1 MKYTLAENAVSSLSI
16 AIENFKKFYY
26 FSNKYS
32 LSEQDEAK
40 KICIVFL
47 ENSIELLLKTILV
60 STDPKSIYKNPESQI
75 IRKAETKVNDELQL
89 EDILI
94 SEGNFQTITYMDTVS
109 KYNKDYFKSDK
120 VFNILDSLG
129 KTRNAITHFGI
140 DKTNTWD
147 EQIICIINTFDV
159 IYNYLYPQLIN
170 LEDIAD
176 YFTSDDLLF
185 VNTIHGVKP
194 LLDDHSVY
202 NNIVDFLDEL
212 METSKEY
219 ICSLRATSTNSKISE
234 FTELLKILLEDKK
247 FEQMLA
253 CNNVQIEFY
262 FCDFENNDFGFEF
275 HNDLGDGDSISSC
288 YSPYFNVTAFCG
300 ECGNIYFL
308 IEHDKH
314 ELYIYNRNNFSKWA
328 QHDEAEPDKQWLKD
342 FTDGFCNKFNL
353 SKRNLMLAFQN
364 IIMSTDEQ

>member
-1 MKYTLAENAVSSLSI
+1 MKYTLAKNAVSSLSI

-26 FSNKYS
+26 FSYKYS
-32 LSEQDEAK
+32 QSEQDEAT

-47 ENSIELLLKTILV
+47 ENAIELLIKTILV
-60 STDPKSIYKNPESQI
+60 TTNPKSIYKNPESRI
-75 IRKAETKVNDELQL
+75 IRKAETKINDEFRL

-94 SEGNFQTITYMDTVS
+94 SEGNFQTITYTDAV
-109 KYNKDYFKSDK
+109 KIYNKDFYKSEK

-129 KTRNAITHFGI
+129 ETRNAITHFGI
-140 DKTNTWD
+140 DRANNWD
-147 EQIICIINTFDV
+147 ELIICILNTFDV
-159 IYNYLYPQLIN
+159 IYNYLYPQLIK

-176 YFTSDDLLF
+176 YFTSEDLLF
-185 VNTIHGVKP
+185 VNTVHGVKP
-194 LLDDHSVY
+194 LFDDNLIY

-219 ICSLRATSTNSKISE
+219 ICSLRATNTNSKISE
-234 FTELLKILLEDKK
+234 FTELIKALIEDKK

-253 CNNVQIEFY
+253 RNNAQIEFHT
-262 FCDFENNDFGFEF
+262 CDFENNDFWFEF
-275 HNDLGDGDSISSC
+275 HNELGDGDSIISC

-314 ELYIYNRNNFSKWA
+314 ELYIYNKNDFRKWP
-328 QHDEAEPDKQWLKD
+328 QYDEAEPDKQWLKD

-353 SKRNLMLAFQN
+353 SKRNLLLAFEN
-364 IIMSTDEQ
+364 INMIR

>member
-1 MKYTLAENAVSSLSI
+1 MKYTLAKNAVSSLSI

-26 FSNKYS
+26 FTDEYS
-32 LSEQDEAK
+32 QSEQDEST
-40 KICIVFL
+40 KICIIFL
-47 ENSIELLLKTILV
+47 ENAIELLLKTILV
-60 STDPKSIYKNPESQI
+60 STDPKVIYKNPESQI
-75 IRKAETKVNDELQL
+75 IRKAETKVNETLQL

-94 SEGNFQTITYMDTVS
+94 SEGNFQTITYTDAV
-109 KYNKDYFKSDK
+109 KIYNNHYYKSEK

-140 DKTNTWD
+140 DRAYTWD
-147 EQIICIINTFDV
+147 ELIICILNSFDV
-159 IYNYLYPQLIN
+159 IYNYLYPQLIK
-170 LEDIAD
+170 LEDIAV
-176 YFTSDDLLF
+176 YFTSDDLF
-185 VNTIHGVKP
+185 VNTIHGVEP
-194 LLDDHSVY
+194 LFDDDFVY

-212 METSKEY
+212 MGTSKEY
-219 ICSLRATSTNSKISE
+219 ICSLRATNPNSKISE
-234 FTELLKILLEDKK
+234 FTELIKILLEDKK

-253 CNNVQIEFY
+253 HNNVHIKFY
-262 FCDFENNDFGFEF
+262 TCDFENNDFGFEF
-275 HNDLGDGDSISSC
+275 HGDLGDRDAINSC

-314 ELYIYNRNNFSKWA
+314 ELYIYDRNNFRKWT

-353 SKRNLMLAFQN
+353 SKRNLMLAFEN
-364 IIMSTDEQ
+364 IIMSIDD